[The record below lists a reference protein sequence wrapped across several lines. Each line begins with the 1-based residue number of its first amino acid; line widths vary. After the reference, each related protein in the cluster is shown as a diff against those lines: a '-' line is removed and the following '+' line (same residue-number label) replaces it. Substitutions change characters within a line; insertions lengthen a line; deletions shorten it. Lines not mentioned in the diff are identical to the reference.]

1 MNANYV
7 LWQFKS
13 VDEACVLKDITGID
27 QQYRLNDGTPLA
39 REFPANVS
47 FHMDPDY
54 PTDLLLVD
62 NLLNADMLIVAS
74 TRLKEFL
81 EARHLEKIEYLPVHI
96 IDHKGRDT
104 GGDYFIV
111 HPVEP
116 VACVDE
122 NASVFER
129 DFLMPDAYSSFEQ
142 LVLDES
148 RIPPGRE
155 IFRLQGFWDLTLVRR
170 DLAEALEKEGFS
182 GLGWLEL
189 SEYPQI

>member
-1 MNANYV
+1 MKSNYV
-7 LWQFKS
+7 IWQFKS
-13 VDEACVLKDITGID
+13 VDGACVLKDISGMD

-74 TRLKEFL
+74 ARLKEFL
-81 EARHLEKIEYLPVHI
+81 EARDLEKIEYLPVHI
-96 IDHKGRDT
+96 IDHKGREASN
-104 GGDYFIV
+104 GYFIV
-111 HPVEP
+111 HPLEP
-116 VACVDE
+116 VTCVDE

-129 DFLMPDAYSSFEQ
+129 DLLMPDAYSSFER
-142 LVLDES
+142 LVIDES
-148 RIPPGRE
+148 RIPPGRQ
-155 IFRLQGFWDLTLVRR
+155 IFRLNGFWDLTLVRR
-170 DLAEALEKEGFS
+170 DLAEALDQEGFS

-189 SEYPQI
+189 SDYPEI